1 MEHDKRRALVTGA
14 AGGLGRAFSATLA
27 EEGAEVV
34 MLDRVDPTEAIEEV
48 KGRVPSARLRPLVA
62 DLADPAAAQETV
74 KALAEELG
82 GFDILVNNAAINPLQ
97 PIDGYTLAEY
107 ERTQAINA
115 TAPLAL
121 VQAVAPHMK
130 AKGWGAIVNIT
141 SITFNGGWK
150 DFTAY
155 VASKGTLVGLT
166 RSLAREL
173 GAYNVRV
180 NAISPGA
187 IPTPLEKE
195 VWADQLESYERFLIE
210 HQSLKFRG
218 SPQDVAE
225 ALRFV
230 VSDRARFMTGQ
241 NLIIDGGWWMT

>member
-1 MEHDKRRALVTGA
+1 MEHAKRTALVTGA

-27 EEGAEVV
+27 DEGAEVV
-34 MLDRVDPTEAIEEV
+34 MLDVVDPAEAVEEV
-48 KGRVPSARLRPLVA
+48 KAQVPSARLRPLVA
-62 DLADPAAAQETV
+62 DLAAPHAAQETV
-74 KALAEELG
+74 SALAEELG
-82 GFDILVNNAAINPLQ
+82 GIDILVNNAAVNPLA
-97 PIDGYTLAEY
+97 PIDGYSLAEY

-115 TAPLAL
+115 TSPLAL
-121 VQAVAPHMK
+121 AQAVIPAMK
-130 AKGWGAIVNIT
+130 RKGWGNIVNIT

-173 GAYNVRV
+173 GPYNIRV

-195 VWADQLESYERFLIE
+195 VWADQLESYENFLIE

-218 SPQDVAE
+218 SPEDVAE

-241 NLIIDGGWWMT
+241 NIVVDGGWWMP

>member
-1 MEHDKRRALVTGA
+1 MEHEKRVALVTGA
-14 AGGLGRAFSATLA
+14 AGGLGRAFAAMLA
-27 EEGAEVV
+27 EEGAEVI
-34 MLDRVDPTEAIEEV
+34 MLDVVDPEYAIAEV
-48 KGRVPSARLRPLVA
+48 KAAVPSARLRPLVA

-74 KALAEELG
+74 RTLALELG
-82 GFDILVNNAAINPLQ
+82 GIDILVNNAAVNPLAS
-97 PIDGYTLAEY
+97 IEDYTLAEY

-115 TAPLAL
+115 TAAVAL
-121 VQAVAPHMK
+121 VQAVVPGMK
-130 AKGWGAIVNIT
+130 KKKWGSIVSIT

-155 VASKGTLVGLT
+155 VASKGTLVGFT

-173 GAYNVRV
+173 GPYNIRV
-180 NAISPGA
+180 NSIAPGA

-195 VWADQLESYERFLIE
+195 VWADQLESYECFLLD

-241 NLIIDGGWWMT
+241 NIVVDGGWWMP

>member
-1 MEHDKRRALVTGA
+1 MLDVVDP
-14 AGGLGRAFSATLA
+14 
-27 EEGAEVV
+27 EEAIAEVK
-34 MLDRVDPTEAIEEV
+34 AA
-48 KGRVPSARLRPLVA
+48 VPSAKLRPLVA
-62 DLADPAAAQETV
+62 DLSDPAAAQDTV
-74 KALAEELG
+74 TAVAREVG
-82 GFDILVNNAAINPLQ
+82 GIDILVNNAAVNPLAS
-97 PIDGYTLAEY
+97 IEDTSLEVYA
-107 ERTQAINA
+107 RTQAINA
-115 TAPLAL
+115 TAPVAL
-121 VQAVAPHMK
+121 VQAVVPGMK
-130 AKGWGAIVNIT
+130 RKKWGAIVSIT

-155 VASKGTLVGLT
+155 VASKGTLVGFT

-173 GAYNVRV
+173 GPYNIRV
-180 NAISPGA
+180 NAIAPGA

-195 VWADQLESYERFLIE
+195 VWADQLESYERFLID

-241 NLIIDGGWWMT
+241 NIVVDGGWWMP